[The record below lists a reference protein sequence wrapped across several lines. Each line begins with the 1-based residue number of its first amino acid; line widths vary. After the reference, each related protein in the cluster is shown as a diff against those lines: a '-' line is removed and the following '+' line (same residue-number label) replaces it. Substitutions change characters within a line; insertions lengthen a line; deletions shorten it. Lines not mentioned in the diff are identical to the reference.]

1 MLNDWIGM
9 TAGILTT
16 IAFLP
21 QVMQVLKTKSTDD
34 ISLVMYITFIMGI
47 VFWLAY
53 GVLLGAWPVIIANII
68 TFILALVVL
77 VMKLK
82 HG

>member
-1 MLNDWIGM
+1 MVTDIIGM
-9 TAGILTT
+9 CAGTLTT
-16 IAFLP
+16 AAFLP
-21 QVMQVLKTKSTDD
+21 QVFQVIKTRSTQD
-34 ISLVMYITFIMGI
+34 ISLVMYLIFTTGI

-53 GVLLGAWPVIIANII
+53 GLLLGAWPVIIANII
-68 TFILALVVL
+68 TFILALIVL

>member
-1 MLNDWIGM
+1 MVIDIIGIC
-9 TAGILTT
+9 AGTLTT
-16 IAFLP
+16 AAFVP
-21 QVMQVLKTKSTDD
+21 QVFQVVKTRSTHD